1 MAQRPQDDNVIYAN
15 FGARTR
21 VSGPEEVAEL
31 PKRSRASMSR
41 AAEMLI
47 DVATSRTDRGRITRG
62 RQYAEAGHV
71 ISLELRNG
79 RAHAQVAGSQNDPFT
94 VTVQLPYRSND
105 DLAVVSAELARTPN
119 GMKQARSG
127 MVSERLLHVL
137 IAEDVND
144 IRLVCDCP
152 DPAPVCK
159 HEVAV
164 LEKLAAKIDADP
176 LALFTLRGLDLG
188 ALEQAV
194 MAQAKDASREAEADP
209 ELFWAGRQLP
219 DLPAPRV
226 SPALDDSDL
235 DLLHKAMRAISY
247 TNVDQLRAVSDIED
261 LYDHLCRDTVL
272 DNES

>member
-1 MAQRPQDDNVIYAN
+1 MPTRPSDDNVIYAN

-21 VSGPEEVAEL
+21 VSGPEEVAAL
-31 PKRSRASMSR
+31 PTRRRASMSP
-41 AAEMLI
+41 AAEMLL
-47 DVATSRTDRGRITRG
+47 DVATSRADRGRLTRG

-71 ISLELRNG
+71 VALEIRNG
-79 RAHAQVAGSQNDPFT
+79 RAHAQVAGSQNEPFT
-94 VTVQLPYRSND
+94 VTVQLPYRSTD
-105 DLAVVSAELARTPN
+105 DLAAVSAELARTPN
-119 GMKQARSG
+119 GMRAARRGEISTN
-127 MVSERLLHVL
+127 LLHVL
-137 IAEDVND
+137 LADDVND

-176 LALFTLRGLDLG
+176 LALFTFRGLDLTS
-188 ALEQAV
+188 LEQAV
-194 MAQAKDASREAEADP
+194 MAQARETSRESETDP
-209 ELFWAGRQLP
+209 ELFWTGRQLP
-219 DLPAPRV
+219 DLPSPRV

-261 LYDHLCRDTVL
+261 LYDHLCRDAVL

>member
-1 MAQRPQDDNVIYAN
+1 MPQRPREDNVIYAN

-21 VSGPEEVAEL
+21 VSGPEEVPA
-31 PKRSRASMSR
+31 PARRGTAMSP
-41 AAEMLI
+41 AAEMLVS
-47 DVATSRTDRGRITRG
+47 VAVSRADRGRLTRG

-71 ISLELRNG
+71 VSLEIRNG
-79 RAHAQVAGSQNDPFT
+79 RAHAQVAGSQNEPFN
-94 VTVQLPYRSND
+94 VTVQLPYRSTD
-105 DLAVVSAELARTPN
+105 DLAAVSAELARTPN
-119 GMKQARSG
+119 GMRLARRGEISG
-127 MVSERLLHVL
+127 NLLNVL
-137 IAEDVND
+137 LSDDPND
-144 IRLVCDCP
+144 IRLICDCP

-176 LALFTLRGLDLG
+176 LALFTFRGLDLTS
-188 ALEQAV
+188 LEQAV
-194 MAQAKDASREAEADP
+194 MAQAKDASREAESDP
-209 ELFWAGRQLP
+209 ELFWTGRPPP
-219 DLPAPRV
+219 DLPTPRV
-226 SPALDDSDL
+226 APALDDSDL

>member
-1 MAQRPQDDNVIYAN
+1 MAERPRDDNVIYAN

-21 VSGPEEVAEL
+21 VSGPEEVAA
-31 PKRSRASMSR
+31 PPARRRASLSP

-47 DVATSRTDRGRITRG
+47 DVAASRADRGRITRG

-71 ISLELRNG
+71 VSLEVRNG

-94 VTVQLPYRSND
+94 VTVQLPYRSAD

-119 GMKQARSG
+119 GMRAARRGEISG
-127 MVSERLLHVL
+127 NLLRVL
-137 IAEDVND
+137 LADDAND

-176 LALFTLRGLDLG
+176 LALFTFRGLDLTT
-188 ALEQAV
+188 LEHAV
-194 MAQAKDASREAEADP
+194 MAQAKETSRESETDP
-209 ELFWAGRQLP
+209 ELFWTGRQLP
-219 DLPAPRV
+219 DLPTPRV

-261 LYDHLCRDTVL
+261 LYDHLCRDAVL